1 MGYDLHVTRKEFWAD
16 EDGPQILFGEWSKLV
31 ELDPDLELDSQN
43 DGSYFI
49 FHHPTENVLFAWR
62 DTGEITSKNPDKMTL
77 AKLLQIATKL
87 KAQVQGDDGEIYSR
101 LEDMPD

>member
-1 MGYDLHVTRKEFWAD
+1 MGYDLHITRKEFWAD
-16 EDGPQILFGEWSKLV
+16 EDGPQILFEEWSKLV
-31 ELDPDLELDSQN
+31 ELDPDLEVDSQN
-43 DGSYFI
+43 DGSYFV
-49 FHHPTENVLFAWR
+49 FHHPTENVLFAWC
-62 DTGEITSKNPDKMTL
+62 DTGEITSKNPDKMTV